1 MDWIKLF
8 HRVYI
13 RISEMYNVQA
23 AALASLNLM
32 ELIREVA
39 KANPDGDIEPLYDAT
54 TDKFYERRT
63 KRFTVR
69 KVNKFIAG
77 MPEVLSTEENMA
89 SYASL
94 KQLNL
99 LIRAF
104 DDGKKQISCFGLVY
118 MYIIY
123 TLLEGKSPAV
133 KDCVAYVNVLYD
145 LVVDYHE
152 DHPEDE
158 VVAFFLGCFAPILL
172 AIKEKNTSL
181 TNEELP
187 PRPCKHPKEIDE

>member
-8 HRVYI
+8 YRVYI
-13 RISEMYNVQA
+13 RISEMYNVQM

-39 KANPDGDIEPLYDAT
+39 KANPDGDIEPLYDAVT
-54 TDKFYERRT
+54 NKFYERRT
-63 KRFTVR
+63 KRFIVR
-69 KVNKFIAG
+69 RVNKFIAG
-77 MPEVLSTEENMA
+77 MPEVLSIEENMA

-99 LIRAF
+99 LVRAF

-123 TLLEGKSPAV
+123 TLLEGKSYAA
-133 KDCVAYVNVLYD
+133 KDCITYVKVLHD
-145 LVVDYHE
+145 LVVDYHK

-158 VVAFFLGCFAPILL
+158 VVAFFLGCFTPIIL
-172 AIKEKNTSL
+172 AINENTLL
-181 TNEELP
+181 TNEDLP
-187 PRPCKHPKEIDE
+187 PRPCKHPREIEE